1 MKRTSGMMELEAV
14 VAVAAHRSFRAAA
27 VELGLSPSAL
37 SHAIAGLEQRLGV
50 RLFHRTTRSVS
61 PTEAGAHFLARVRPA
76 LQEIAG
82 AMTAVDDFR
91 ATPRGTLRLNASR
104 GAARWILL
112 APVLEF
118 QRRYPEVH
126 VDLVTEDR
134 LIDIV
139 AEGFDAGV
147 RSIDMVG
154 PDMVAVPFGGPVRFA
169 VVGSPGYFA
178 CHPRPKL
185 PADLLQH
192 DCVRLRMA
200 SGVVYRWEFERRGE
214 ELALDVKGRLTLGDD
229 ELHHQAVLQ
238 GAGLAFMSE
247 WAVAEDM
254 AAGRLIRVLDDWTP
268 PYPGLCL
275 YYPAARHVPASLRAF
290 VAVLRES
297 DARRDGAKR
306 PGRKR

>member
-1 MKRTSGMMELEAV
+1 MRQTTGMTELEGV
-14 VAVAAHRSFRAAA
+14 VAVATHRSFRAAA

-61 PTEAGAHFLARVRPA
+61 LTEAGTHFLARVRPA

-82 AMTAVDDFR
+82 AMRAVDDFR
-91 ATPRGTLRLNASR
+91 ATPRGRLRINASR
-104 GAARWILL
+104 GAARWALL

-118 QRRYPEVH
+118 LRRYPEVQ

-147 RSIDMVG
+147 REVDLVA

-169 VVGSPGYFA
+169 VVGSPAYFA
-178 CHPRPKL
+178 RHPRPKL

-192 DCVRLRMA
+192 DCIRLRMA

-214 ELALDVKGRLTLGDD
+214 ALALDVKGRLTLGDD
-229 ELHHQAVLQ
+229 ELRRQAALE
-238 GAGLAFMSE
+238 GAGLAFLSE
-247 WAVAEDM
+247 WSVAADL
-254 AAGRLIRVLDDWTP
+254 AAGRLVRVLDDWTP

-275 YYPAARHVPASLRAF
+275 YYPAARHVPANLRAF
-290 VAVLRES
+290 LKVLREGEKKGG
-297 DARRDGAKR
+297 RR
-306 PGRKR
+306 RKS